1 MITKLS
7 MRDFMFSVR
16 RWMERHPEIEPISK
30 PALFQCV
37 AADCYPAEPYER
49 LMAIIA
55 ETEASSRIE
64 NAIRAHQSDPD
75 YWDFCG
81 VQGDLFVGDEAQSP
95 ERYILPDGT
104 IAHRGQVSVVF
115 GMQQKTKVRDG
126 IQKKL
131 DAVVHAISLDDRIIG
146 KARLHGIDPETVNYA
161 PPEEKAEEND
171 RVA

>member
-7 MRDFMFSVR
+7 MREFMFSVR
-16 RWMERHPEIEPISK
+16 RWMERHPEINPLSK
-30 PALFQCV
+30 SVLFQCV
-37 AADCYPAEPYER
+37 AADCYPAEDYEH
-49 LMAIIA
+49 LMVIIA

-64 NAIRAHQSDPD
+64 NEIRAEQSDPD
-75 YWDFCG
+75 RWDLCG

-95 ERYILPDGT
+95 KRYILPDGT

-131 DAVVHAISLDDRIIG
+131 EAVVHAISLDGRIIE
-146 KARLHGIDPETVNYA
+146 KARLHGIYPETVNYA
-161 PPEEKAEEND
+161 PPEEKTEEND
-171 RVA
+171 RAA